1 MFVKVTKMNK
11 TQFLLT
17 KKFGIVG
24 VQDGEGMEEIV
35 REQNYYFKK
44 WVQGIMGTFLLI
56 KELILF
62 K

>member
-35 REQNYYFKK
+35 REQNYYFKNRYK
-44 WVQGIMGTFLLI
+44 G
-56 KELILF
+56 
-62 K
+62 

>member
-1 MFVKVTKMNK
+1 MNK

-17 KKFGIVG
+17 KRFSIVG
-24 VQDGEGMEEIV
+24 VKDGERMEEIV
-35 REQNYYFKK
+35 REQDNYRKK
-44 WVQGIMGTFLLI
+44 WVQGIMGAFLLI

>member
-1 MFVKVTKMNK
+1 MNK

-35 REQNYYFKK
+35 REQKNY
-44 WVQGIMGTFLLI
+44 
-56 KELILF
+56 
-62 K
+62 